1 MIHLLTGHIILFTA
15 FAGHSAVQKVVGFF
29 FPPPLSVLVVSTPQ
43 YTQSLDAVW
52 QA

>member
-1 MIHLLTGHIILFTA
+1 MIHLLTGHIILSTA
-15 FAGHSAVQKVVGFF
+15 FAGHSAMQKVVFF
-29 FPPPLSVLVVSTPQ
+29 FPPSLSVLAVSTPQ